1 MARSTSTIL
10 SRLTKPFRILGILAA
25 LFLVIIA
32 IGLYFWRPIAI
43 EIMRQVSLAE
53 FRAEHSIG
61 DDELHVIKADAD
73 WVYTFGGSRSLP
85 ALRRMSTDLSLDKQ
99 GQKLAGQL
107 AAYIETGEHVR
118 WYEIELDPKYQIN
131 HSWPRRQ
138 LTEYIC
144 EQDRHLRPK
153 DVQP

>member
-1 MARSTSTIL
+1 MGNSTSPKL
-10 SRLTKPFRILGILAA
+10 SRLPKPIRLLAILAA
-25 LFLVIIA
+25 ISLALIVIGI
-32 IGLYFWRPIAI
+32 YFWRPIAV
-43 EIMRQVSLAE
+43 EIIRQVSLAE

-61 DDELHVIKADAD
+61 DDELHLVKAEAD

-85 ALRRMSTDLSLDKQ
+85 DLRRMATDPSLDKQ

-107 AAYIETGEHVR
+107 VTYIETGEHVR
-118 WYEIELDPKYQIN
+118 WYEIELDPKYKIN
-131 HSWPRRQ
+131 HGWPRRE

-144 EQDRHLRPK
+144 EQDRHLKPK